1 MVGITSYGTYIPK
14 LRIKVE
20 DIAGFW
26 NKDADE
32 IRNHLGVFEKSVAA
46 IDEDAAT
53 LATEAALLAINR
65 RDIDPEDIGA
75 ILVGSE
81 SHPYSVKPTSTL
93 VGSFLGLRGNFIAL
107 DTEFACKAATAAI
120 TLSVGLIEAKRI
132 KNSLVI
138 GSDTAQ
144 ARPGDPL
151 EYSAACAAAAFILG
165 DRTPIAT
172 LKDFA
177 SYTSDTPDFWR
188 RDGQKYPSHGGRF
201 TGEPA
206 YFHHITA
213 ASRSLFEKTKTGAN
227 TFDHAV
233 FHMPNSKFPKEAAKR
248 LGFTEKQIADGF
260 IVDKIGNPYSASS
273 LSGLAAVL
281 DIARPNKKIFVCSY
295 GSGAGSDAFIFETTK
310 YLTAFQR
317 RLKNKVAEQI
327 SEKQYTDYPHY
338 LKIAKARNYHL

>member
-20 DIAGFW
+20 DIASFW
-26 NKDADE
+26 NKDSYE
-32 IRNHLGVFEKSVAA
+32 IRNHLGVFEKSVAGV
-46 IDEDAAT
+46 DEDAAT
-53 LATEAALLAINR
+53 LATEAALLSLNR
-65 RDIDPEDIGA
+65 SAVDPEDIGA

-120 TLSVGLIEAKRI
+120 SLSIGLIEAKRI

-151 EYSAACAAAAFILG
+151 EYSAASAAAAFILG
-165 DRTPIAT
+165 NRTPIAI

-206 YFHHITA
+206 YFHHILSAT
-213 ASRSLFEKTKTGAN
+213 SLLFEKAKAKPAD
-227 TFDHAV
+227 FDYAI
-233 FHMPNSKFPKEAAKR
+233 FHMPNSKFPKDVAKR
-248 LGFTEKQIADGF
+248 LDFTAKQIADGF

-273 LSGLAAVL
+273 LIGLASVL
-281 DIARPNKKIFVCSY
+281 DIAKPNQKIFVCSY
-295 GSGAGSDAFIFETTK
+295 GSGAGSDSFIFETTK
-310 YLTAFQR
+310 YLADFQR
-317 RLKNKVAEQI
+317 GLKNKVADQI
-327 SEKQYTDYPHY
+327 TEKQYTDYPHY

>member
-20 DIAGFW
+20 DIASFW
-26 NKDADE
+26 NKDAAE
-32 IRNHLGVFEKSVAA
+32 IQKHLGVFEKSVAA

-65 RDIDPEDIGA
+65 RDLDPEDIGA

-93 VGSFLGLRGNFIAL
+93 VGSFLGLKGNFTAL

-120 TLSVGLIEAKRI
+120 ILSVGLIEAKRI

-151 EYSAACAAAAFILG
+151 EYSSASAAAAFILG
-165 DRTPIAT
+165 NRTPIAV
-172 LKDFA
+172 LREFS

-206 YFHHITA
+206 YFHHILS
-213 ASRSLFEKTKTGAN
+213 ASEALFEKAKVKPED
-227 TFDHAV
+227 FDYAV
-233 FHMPNSKFPKEAAKR
+233 FHMPNSKFPREAARR
-248 LGFTEKQIADGF
+248 LGFDHKQIADGF

-273 LSGLAAVL
+273 LAGLAAVL
-281 DIARPNKKIFVCSY
+281 DIAKPSQKIFVCSY

-310 YLTAFQR
+310 YLTAYQR
-317 RLKNKVAEQI
+317 SLRNKVADQI
-327 SEKQYTDYPHY
+327 HQKQYTDYPHY
-338 LKIAKARNYHL
+338 LKITKARNYHL